1 MSRILLLLPIILL
14 FSCKGP
20 AATTDSGGSESTISS
35 LSITTTSADSMVF
48 DEIMRRFLVP
58 LASTAPLNH
67 RIIEAGRAFLGT
79 PYVAST
85 LEAEGDEKLIVNL
98 KGVDCTTFVEYATAM
113 AITSQNGDIRFIDFA
128 RELAELRYRNGIIDG
143 YTSRL
148 HYFTDWLKVN
158 ERRGYV
164 TIISDE
170 IGNADMEKGINFMTS
185 NPQYYRQLQENPSY
199 IEIMAGIESSMYGYE
214 MRYITKDVIEEKAS
228 LIHDGDIIAFVT
240 TIKGLDVSHTGL
252 ALHQNGKLHFMHASL
267 GAKEVEITSMPL
279 SVYLQGLKNV
289 SGILVARVDYKW
301 AR

>member
-1 MSRILLLLPIILL
+1 MNRILLFLPLIYL

-58 LASTAPLNH
+58 LTSTAPLNH

-113 AITSQNGDIRFIDFA
+113 AIASQNGDIRFIDFA

-143 YTSRL
+143 YPSRL

-170 IGNADMEKGINFMTS
+170 IGNAEMEKGVNFMTS

-267 GAKEVEITSMPL
+267 GAKQVEITSMPL

>member
-1 MSRILLLLPIILL
+1 MNRILLFLTLIML

-20 AATTDSGGSESTISS
+20 ATNTDSGGSESTVSS
-35 LSITTTSADSMVF
+35 LSIITTSADSMVF

-58 LASTAPLNH
+58 LASTAPLNQ

-98 KGVDCTTFVEYATAM
+98 KGVDCTTFVEYVTAM
-113 AITSQNGDIRFIDFA
+113 AISSQEGDIRFIDFA

-148 HYFTDWLKVN
+148 HYFTDWLKEN
-158 ERRGYV
+158 EKRGYL

-170 IGNADMEKGINFMTS
+170 IGNADMEKEVNFMTS

-199 IEIMAGIESSMYGYE
+199 IETMAGIESSMFGYG
-214 MRYITKDVIEEKAS
+214 MRYITKDVIEDKAS

-252 ALHQNGKLHFMHASL
+252 ALHQNGSLHFMHASL
-267 GAKEVEITSMPL
+267 GSKQVEITGMPL

-301 AR
+301 SR